1 MIDIKKEKGYIL
13 YALILVYLTCYF
25 IQLFGFPDLLMLV
38 LGAIFC
44 LILLLKQKKLRV
56 DLGVC
61 LIAITMF
68 SYCIVVFGIRAI
80 VIMMPYIP
88 VLMYVLSHYL
98 SKEIKVHDKSGIE
111 LSKVI
116 YCLVFGHAVHG
127 VLNSYLYFAGYRWE
141 GTRYWMD
148 VWQREIIPGTQLTL
162 YYIPVF
168 AVLFPALIYFTKKK
182 SRNIMVILLSLFF
195 VYASLATR
203 TRTTLLVLVLVFFIQ
218 GVIFVLLEKEKVM
231 KNVTP
236 KKLGL
241 FFGGIIVLIAVLV
254 FALKDLEIIRIFIN
268 NLSKGGGIL
277 NNIRFVVQRQ
287 ALSQIFDYPWGGS
300 QMVLDLKL
308 THNVWLDLAN
318 EAGIIPFFAFAGYT
332 FWTLYELIR
341 FVMKKEIA
349 TEVKLMMVGI
359 YVAFFLYY
367 TVESA
372 IRATVH
378 FMTPWMLV
386 NGLVHGY
393 VSNND

>member
-1 MIDIKKEKGYIL
+1 MIALKKDKELIL
-13 YALILVYLTCYF
+13 YTLILIYLTCYF
-25 IQLFGFPDLLMLV
+25 IKLFGFPDLLMLV
-38 LGAIFC
+38 LGAVFC

-80 VIMMPYIP
+80 AIMMPYIP
-88 VLMYVLSHYL
+88 LVMYVLSHYL
-98 SKEIKVHDKSGIE
+98 AKEIKAYDKSGLE

-116 YCLVFGHAVHG
+116 CCLVFGHAVHG
-127 VLNSYLYFAGYRWE
+127 ILNSYLYFAGYRWE

-182 SRNIMVILLSLFF
+182 GRNIMVILLSLFF

-203 TRTTLLVLVLVFFIQ
+203 TRTTLLVLALVFFIQ

-254 FALKDLEIIRIFIN
+254 FALKDLEIIRAFID

>member
-1 MIDIKKEKGYIL
+1 MKVINKEKESII
-13 YALILVYLTCYF
+13 YALILVYLACYF
-25 IQLFGFPDLLMLV
+25 AQLFGFPDLLMLV

-68 SYCIVVFGIRAI
+68 SYCIVVFGIRALA
-80 VIMMPYIP
+80 IMMPYIP

-98 SKEIKVHDKSGIE
+98 AKAIKSHDRSAIE

-162 YYIPVF
+162 YYLPVF

-182 SRNIMVILLSLFF
+182 GRNAMAILLSLFF

-203 TRTTLLVLVLVFFIQ
+203 TRTTLLVLALVFFIQ
-218 GVIFVLLEKEKVM
+218 GIIFVLLEKEKVM

-241 FFGGIIVLIAVLV
+241 FFGGIIVLIVVLV

-268 NLSKGGGIL
+268 VI
-277 NNIRFVVQRQ
+277 
-287 ALSQIFDYPWGGS
+287 
-300 QMVLDLKL
+300 
-308 THNVWLDLAN
+308 
-318 EAGIIPFFAFAGYT
+318 
-332 FWTLYELIR
+332 
-341 FVMKKEIA
+341 
-349 TEVKLMMVGI
+349 
-359 YVAFFLYY
+359 
-367 TVESA
+367 
-372 IRATVH
+372 
-378 FMTPWMLV
+378 
-386 NGLVHGY
+386 
-393 VSNND
+393 